1 MSAATVALRLAS
13 AGERLDFDAPR
24 RRSPARAAAAVR
36 PRSSRQSIT
45 RGRRRRDVMS
55 VYAVAARAPPRV
67 VPVAFEQVG
76 HDVTADGA
84 VLRAGAE
91 ILPL

>member
-1 MSAATVALRLAS
+1 VEDDVAGIIRHSLL
-13 AGERLDFDAPR
+13 
-24 RRSPARAAAAVR
+24 
-36 PRSSRQSIT
+36 
-45 RGRRRRDVMS
+45 MS